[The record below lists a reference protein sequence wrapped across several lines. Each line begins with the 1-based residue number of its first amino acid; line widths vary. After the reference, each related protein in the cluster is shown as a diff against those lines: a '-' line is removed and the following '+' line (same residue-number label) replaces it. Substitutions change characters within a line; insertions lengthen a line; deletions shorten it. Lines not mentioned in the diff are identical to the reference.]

1 MYDLI
6 LKNGKI
12 IDGSGNPWFR
22 GEVGILNGKIKNI
35 GQISGDSTCILDIN
49 NLVVCPG
56 FIDIHSHSDISVL
69 VNPKAESKIMQ
80 GVTTEVIGNCG

>member
-12 IDGSGNPWFR
+12 IDGSKNPWFR

-35 GQISGDSTCILDIN
+35 GPISGDSTCTLDIN
-49 NLVVCPG
+49 NLVVCHG
-56 FIDIHSHSDISVL
+56 FIYIHSHSDISVL
-69 VNPKAESKIMQ
+69 VNPQEKRSF
-80 GVTTEVIGNCG
+80 